1 MDPVRRQLTHQVRL
15 ARLLP
20 GALVGTLARLLYGA
34 MAVTIVACDAAPAAE
49 VRQEPEVGPTSE
61 GGSPVGLDSALALF
75 RATLDPVTS
84 LGGGEPTIEALV
96 AQFGRAVARRDTA
109 ALRGLAMNRA
119 EFAYLYYPESPLMRP
134 PMRQEPG
141 LAWFLHMQNS
151 TKGAT
156 RLFNRLGG
164 SQVRIVRNQCAPPR
178 VAGRNRLWDDC
189 VQTIALEDD
198 TLTVRLF
205 AGILERDGRYK
216 IFSFAND
223 L

>member
-1 MDPVRRQLTHQVRL
+1 MDAIRHQLRYRVRR
-15 ARLLP
+15 ARLLH
-20 GALVGTLARLLYGA
+20 GALAVTLARLLYGV
-34 MAVTIVACDAAPAAE
+34 MAVTLVACDAAPAAE
-49 VRQEPEVGPTSE
+49 VRQDSNGVPMSE

-75 RATLDPVTS
+75 RATLEPVTS

-119 EFAYLYYPESPLMRP
+119 EFAWLYYPESPFVRP
-134 PMRQEPG
+134 PMQQEPG

-178 VAGRNRLWDDC
+178 IMGRNRLWDDC
-189 VQTIALEDD
+189 AQLALVDRDTIR
-198 TLTVRLF
+198 VRLF